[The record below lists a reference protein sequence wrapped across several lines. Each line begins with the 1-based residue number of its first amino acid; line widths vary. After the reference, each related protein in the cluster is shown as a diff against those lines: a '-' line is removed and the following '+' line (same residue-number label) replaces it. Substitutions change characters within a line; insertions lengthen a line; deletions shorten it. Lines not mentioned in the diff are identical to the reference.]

1 VTDEPET
8 TSWKQWKLPQ
18 LNLGTLVSVL
28 IAVGFITWQGFMIRG
43 QIDDNSQAVG
53 DMAVA
58 VEELAGAVSLAN
70 ELDTRTNILFDEIG
84 SLRDQ
89 YQDQADVWI
98 EISTQAEQIDTIR
111 TEARILRTDIESTW
125 NQQNEFRMEVTERVG
140 EFESAGQTLSDLE
153 WKVDDIERRLAEM
166 IGGDN
171 AGVDLTWQVSDLVR
185 QVGEIQGRLNSG
197 SDLDWEIDELDR
209 RVDDIQAWRDNLGD
223 LDWQMEDM
231 ENGLDW
237 KIDDLGRQVT
247 DLRVRIE
254 TSSGIERW
262 EIDDLWNHGHDTW
275 GRTED
280 LYDMVG
286 RLWSALETRNWSH
299 DYLFD

>member
-1 VTDEPET
+1 MPDEPAAEA

-53 DMAVA
+53 DMAYA

-98 EISTQAEQIDTIR
+98 EISTQSEQIDTIR

-125 NQQNEFRMEVTERVG
+125 NQQNEFPYGGRR
-140 EFESAGQTLSDLE
+140 AG
-153 WKVDDIERRLAEM
+153 R
-166 IGGDN
+166 
-171 AGVDLTWQVSDLVR
+171 
-185 QVGEIQGRLNSG
+185 
-197 SDLDWEIDELDR
+197 
-209 RVDDIQAWRDNLGD
+209 
-223 LDWQMEDM
+223 
-231 ENGLDW
+231 
-237 KIDDLGRQVT
+237 
-247 DLRVRIE
+247 
-254 TSSGIERW
+254 
-262 EIDDLWNHGHDTW
+262 
-275 GRTED
+275 
-280 LYDMVG
+280 
-286 RLWSALETRNWSH
+286 
-299 DYLFD
+299 

>member
-1 VTDEPET
+1 VTEEPAA

-58 VEELAGAVSLAN
+58 VEGLAGAVGLAN

-98 EISTQAEQIDTIR
+98 EISTLSERIDVAR
-111 TEARILRTDIESTW
+111 HEADSLRGDVESTW
-125 NQQNEFRMEVTERVG
+125 HQQNELRMEMVERVA
-140 EFESAGQTLSDLE
+140 EFDLARTTLADLG
-153 WKVDDIERRLAEM
+153 WKVDDLERRVAEAFGAEM
-166 IGGDN
+166 ADTGD
-171 AGVDLTWQVSDLVR
+171 DYSWQITDLVR
-185 QVGEIQGRLNSG
+185 QVAELQGRVNASG
-197 SDLDWEIDELDR
+197 DTGWEIDEVNR
-209 RVDDIQAWRDNLGD
+209 RVDD
-223 LDWQMEDM
+223 
-231 ENGLDW
+231 
-237 KIDDLGRQVT
+237 V
-247 DLRVRIE
+247 
-254 TSSGIERW
+254 S
-262 EIDDLWNHGHDTW
+262 
-275 GRTED
+275 
-280 LYDMVG
+280 DMVW
-286 RLWSALETRNWSH
+286 RLWSALETCNWSH